1 MIRLEARPEPSKLF
15 GWASPLIAVVA
26 TLIVGFVVF
35 TALGKNPVEAFHAFF
50 VKPVESLYGLGE
62 LLLKATPL
70 MLIAVG
76 LAAGYRANVWN
87 IGAEGQ
93 LTMGAIAGG
102 GVALAFHGSESMLVL
117 PAMLV
122 AGAAGGMAWAAI
134 PAYLQAKRGSH
145 LVITTIMFNLLAS
158 SVMVYVIVNVLR
170 EPGSMSAQTRLFEAG
185 GVIPKLGDILP
196 IDFGASPVNIT
207 LILALVMAVVVWV
220 FIYKTKLGYEFRAF
234 GANPAAAENAGISQM
249 KITML
254 AMFFS
259 GAIAGMVGINIV
271 MGELGKLVVEF
282 AAHTG
287 LVGLA
292 VALMGRSH
300 PLGIVLSALL
310 FGALYQGGAEV
321 AFWMP
326 GITKDM
332 IVLIQGLVI
341 FFAGAL
347 ALMFQPALRRLLRQS
362 IPV

>member
-1 MIRLEARPEPSKLF
+1 MRSPVNWR
-15 GWASPLIAVVA
+15 GASESIILAVVNVIAALSISALVVMFVDHSPMEAIHYLLTGAFGSREGIGFTLFYA
-26 TLIVGFVVF
+26 TSFIL
-35 TALGKNPVEAFHAFF
+35 T
-50 VKPVESLYGLGE
+50 
-62 LLLKATPL
+62 
-70 MLIAVG
+70 G
-76 LAAGYRANVWN
+76 LAVAVALHAGLFT

-93 LTMGAIAGG
+93 AYIGGLGIALVCLALDRYVPWWITIFPAVIAGS
-102 GVALAFHGSESMLVL
+102 LF
-117 PAMLV
+117 
-122 AGAAGGMAWAAI
+122 GMAWATI

-158 SVMVYVIVNVLR
+158 SVMVYVIVNMLR
-170 EPGSMSAQTRLFEAG
+170 EPGSMSAQTRLFERG
-185 GVIPKLGDILP
+185 GLVPKLGEILP
-196 IDFGASPVNIT
+196 FDFGTSPVNIT
-207 LILALVMAVVVWV
+207 LIIALAMAVVVWV
-220 FIYKTKLGYEFRAF
+220 FIYRTKLGYEFRAF
-234 GANPAAAENAGISQM
+234 GANPAAAENAGIDQM

-259 GAIAGMVGINIV
+259 GALAGLVGINIL
-271 MGELGKLVVEF
+271 MGEIGKLVVEF

-292 VALMGRSH
+292 VALMGRGH
-300 PLGIVLSALL
+300 PLGIVMSALL

-347 ALMFQPALRRLLRQS
+347 ALMFQPAVRRVLRQNL
-362 IPV
+362 PV

>member
-1 MIRLEARPEPSKLF
+1 M
-15 GWASPLIAVVA
+15 
-26 TLIVGFVVF
+26 
-35 TALGKNPVEAFHAFF
+35 
-50 VKPVESLYGLGE
+50 
-62 LLLKATPL
+62 
-70 MLIAVG
+70 
-76 LAAGYRANVWN
+76 
-87 IGAEGQ
+87 
-93 LTMGAIAGG
+93 
-102 GVALAFHGSESMLVL
+102 
-117 PAMLV
+117 
-122 AGAAGGMAWAAI
+122 
-134 PAYLQAKRGSH
+134 
-145 LVITTIMFNLLAS
+145 
-158 SVMVYVIVNVLR
+158 
-170 EPGSMSAQTRLFEAG
+170 
-185 GVIPKLGDILP
+185 
-196 IDFGASPVNIT
+196 
-207 LILALVMAVVVWV
+207 

-332 IVLIQGLVI
+332 IVLIKGLVI

-347 ALMFQPALRRLLRQS
+347 ALMFQTALRRLLRQS

>member
-1 MIRLEARPEPSKLF
+1 MFNSANWRGTLESVLLAVINVTAALVISALVVMIVDHSPTEAIHYLVTGAF
-15 GWASPLIAVVA
+15 GSSEGIGFTLYYA
-26 TLIVGFVVF
+26 TSFIL
-35 TALGKNPVEAFHAFF
+35 T
-50 VKPVESLYGLGE
+50 
-62 LLLKATPL
+62 
-70 MLIAVG
+70 G
-76 LAAGYRANVWN
+76 LAVSVALHAGLFT

-93 LTMGAIAGG
+93 AYIGGLGIAL
-102 GVALAFHGSESMLVL
+102 VCLALDRYVPWWVTIVPALLAGSLF
-117 PAMLV
+117 
-122 AGAAGGMAWAAI
+122 GMAWAAI

-271 MGELGKLVVEF
+271 MCELGKLVVEF

>member
-1 MIRLEARPEPSKLF
+1 MFKTSNWRGTAENVLLAVINVTAALVISALVVLLVGHSPLEAIQYLLTGAFGSKEGIGFTLYY
-15 GWASPLIAVVA
+15 A
-26 TLIVGFVVF
+26 TSF
-35 TALGKNPVEAFHAFF
+35 TL
-50 VKPVESLYGLGE
+50 
-62 LLLKATPL
+62 T
-70 MLIAVG
+70 G
-76 LAAGYRANVWN
+76 LAVSVALHAGLFT

-93 LTMGAIAGG
+93 AYIGGLGIALVCLTLDSYVPWWITIVPALLAGS
-102 GVALAFHGSESMLVL
+102 LF
-117 PAMLV
+117 
-122 AGAAGGMAWAAI
+122 GMAWASI

-158 SVMVYVIVNVLR
+158 SVMVYLIVNVLR
-170 EPGSMSAQTRLFEAG
+170 EPGSMSAQTRLFHPG
-185 GVIPKLGDILP
+185 GLVPKLGEVLP
-196 IDFGASPVNIT
+196 FDFGTSPVNIT
-207 LILALVMAVVVWV
+207 LLLALFMAVAMWV

-254 AMFFS
+254 AMCIS

-282 AAHTG
+282 PAHTG

-300 PLGIVLSALL
+300 PLGIILPALL

-347 ALMFQPALRRLLRQS
+347 ALMFQPAVRRLLR
-362 IPV
+362 PGNPA

>member
-1 MIRLEARPEPSKLF
+1 MRNPVNWR
-15 GWASPLIAVVA
+15 GASESVLLAVINVVA
-26 TLIVGFVVF
+26 ALLISALVVMFVDHSPMEAIGYLLTGAFGSGEGIGFTLFYTTSFIL
-35 TALGKNPVEAFHAFF
+35 T
-50 VKPVESLYGLGE
+50 
-62 LLLKATPL
+62 
-70 MLIAVG
+70 G
-76 LAAGYRANVWN
+76 LAVAVALHAGLFT

-93 LTMGAIAGG
+93 AYIGGLGIAL
-102 GVALAFHGSESMLVL
+102 VCLALDRYVPWWIIIVPALLAGSLF
-117 PAMLV
+117 
-122 AGAAGGMAWAAI
+122 GIAWASI

-158 SVMVYVIVNVLR
+158 SVMVYVIVNLLR
-170 EPGSMSAQTRLFEAG
+170 EPGSMSAQTRLFAAG
-185 GVIPKLGDILP
+185 GLVPKLGDILP
-196 IDFGASPVNIT
+196 FNFGTSPVNIT
-207 LILALVMAVVVWV
+207 LILALVMAVVMWV
-220 FIYKTKLGYEFRAF
+220 FIYRTKLGYEFRAF

-254 AMFFS
+254 AMSIS

-292 VALMGRSH
+292 VALMGRGH
-300 PLGIVLSALL
+300 PVGIVFSALL

-347 ALMFQPALRRLLRQS
+347 ALMFQPAVRRLLRQNL
-362 IPV
+362 PV